1 MTDPTP
7 ATDAHID
14 TTETDTDQPWRRLAP
29 GMLVVEPLR
38 EILKFIPMLLVLLF
52 AGRAGESGPPWGLI
66 GTAAVVALGI
76 SRWLTTRYRITP
88 TVVEV
93 RRGLIQRKHLTVPRD
108 RVRTVDVSAHPL
120 QRVLRL
126 VKVQIGTG
134 TSHQGAQEL
143 ALDGLPAGAA
153 GPLRAELLHR
163 GRTASPQRA
172 RIGTAGSGHI
182 APQRPEQQ
190 PAEHLRPEQRPAEH
204 LRPEQQ
210 PAERAHRLPGDP
222 HESDPHHSDPHH
234 SDPQEIDQD
243 TRQPDPE
250 ETELARL
257 DPRWVLYAPATLS
270 GVITAAFL
278 IGLGWRLLNEASLN
292 PAQFAIVQTALGYLR
307 STPLWVDILQGAAV
321 VVLVVTLLSLAGY
334 LLSFWGYR
342 LVRHSRGTLQVTRG
356 LLTTRATS
364 IEERRL
370 HGVERT
376 EPLLL
381 RAAGGAR
388 LQAIATGLRERGS
401 DRVRALLVPPAPLRT
416 VLGVEAAVLGAAT
429 AEDPPLRK
437 HGPAARRRR
446 YTRALG
452 AAGVVVVVV
461 GLITWGFGTS
471 PWVAVASLLA
481 LPVAALL
488 AADSYRN
495 LGHTVSGN
503 ALISRSG
510 SLLRRRS
517 VLAVPGVIGMTI
529 RQSVFQ
535 RRSGLLTLTATTAAG
550 SQHYAVADVPEPAGL
565 ELLAALLPQAA
576 AVLAPSTRGPFVTD
590 DKAGPH
596 GARLPHSDK
605 TLPGLWSG
613 GAKG

>member
-1 MTDPTP
+1 MTDPRLEDAVTNP
-7 ATDAHID
+7 RLDKAATDHPAID
-14 TTETDTDQPWRRLAP
+14 HPAPDHPAPDHPAPDNPAVTTEQPWRRLAP
-29 GMLVVEPLR
+29 GMLIVEPLR
-38 EILKFIPMLLVLLF
+38 EIIRFIPMLLVLLF
-52 AGRAGESGPPWGLI
+52 VGRAGESGPPWGLI

-93 RRGLIQRKHLTVPRD
+93 KRGLIQRKHLTVPRD

-143 ALDGLPAGAA
+143 ALDGLPAAAA

-163 GRTASPQRA
+163 GHPGA
-172 RIGTAGSGHI
+172 GTAPDTGTTEAGHQPNEQPNDRPPTELQNVQRQKI
-182 APQRPEQQ
+182 FPAP
-190 PAEHLRPEQRPAEH
+190 
-204 LRPEQQ
+204 
-210 PAERAHRLPGDP
+210 
-222 HESDPHHSDPHH
+222 
-234 SDPQEIDQD
+234 
-243 TRQPDPE
+243 RQPDPE

-257 DPRWVLYAPATLS
+257 NPRWVLYAPATLS

-292 PAQFAIVQTALGYLR
+292 PTQFAIVQNALGHLR
-307 STPLWVDILQGAAV
+307 STPLWIDILQGVAV
-321 VVLVVTLLSLAGY
+321 VVLAVTLLSLAGY

-342 LVRHSRGTLQVTRG
+342 LVRHARGTLQVTRG

-370 HGVERT
+370 HGVERS

-381 RAAGGAR
+381 RAVGGAR

-416 VLGVEAAVLGAAT
+416 VLGVEAAVLGAGA
-429 AEDPPLRK
+429 AEDPPLRQ

-452 AAGVVVVVV
+452 AALALVVVI
-461 GLITWGFGTS
+461 GLITWRFDTS
-471 PWVAVASLLA
+471 PWLAVASLLA

-488 AADSYRN
+488 AADRYRN

-503 ALISRSG
+503 ALISRWG
-510 SLLRRRS
+510 SLLRRRV
-517 VLAVPGVIGMTI
+517 VLSVPGVIGVTI

-535 RRSGLLTLTATTAAG
+535 RRSGLLTVTATTAAG
-550 SQHYAVADVPEPAGL
+550 SQHYAVTDVPEGAGVD
-565 ELLAALLPQAA
+565 LLAALLPEAA
-576 AVLAPSTRGPFVTD
+576 AVLPPHIRGRIVAQ
-590 DKAGPH
+590 DKAD
-596 GARLPHSDK
+596 A
-605 TLPGLWSG
+605 
-613 GAKG
+613 

>member
-1 MTDPTP
+1 MTDPRLEDAVTNPGRDQGAIDHAASDHP
-7 ATDAHID
+7 APDHPAPDHPAPHPAPD
-14 TTETDTDQPWRRLAP
+14 HPAPDHPAPDHAPNHPADHAPNHPAATTEQPWRRLAP

-38 EILKFIPMLLVLLF
+38 EIIRFIPMLLVLLF
-52 AGRAGESGPPWGLI
+52 VGRAGESGPPWGLI

-88 TVVEV
+88 AVVEV

-143 ALDGLPAGAA
+143 ALDGLPAAAA

-163 GRTASPQRA
+163 GQPGA
-172 RIGTAGSGHI
+172 GTAPGT
-182 APQRPEQQ
+182 APDTGTPEAGRQPTEQPIGLVPTGRQNVHRQKIFHAQQ
-190 PAEHLRPEQRPAEH
+190 L
-204 LRPEQQ
+204 
-210 PAERAHRLPGDP
+210 
-222 HESDPHHSDPHH
+222 
-234 SDPQEIDQD
+234 
-243 TRQPDPE
+243 PDPE

-278 IGLGWRLLNEASLN
+278 VGLGWRLLNEASLN
-292 PAQFAIVQTALGYLR
+292 PAQFAIVQNALGHLR
-307 STPLWVDILQGAAV
+307 STPLWVDILQGVAV
-321 VVLVVTLLSLAGY
+321 VVLAVTLLSLAGY

-342 LVRHSRGTLQVTRG
+342 LVRHARGTLQVTRG

-370 HGVERT
+370 HGVERS

-381 RAAGGAR
+381 RAVGGAR

-416 VLGVEAAVLGAAT
+416 VLGVEAAVLGAGP
-429 AEDPPLRK
+429 AEDPPMRN

-446 YTRALG
+446 YTRAMGTAL
-452 AAGVVVVVV
+452 AVVVVI
-461 GLITWGFGTS
+461 GLITWRFDTT

-488 AADSYRN
+488 AADRYRN
-495 LGHTVSGN
+495 LGHAVSGN
-503 ALISRSG
+503 ALISRWG
-510 SLLRRRS
+510 SLLRRRV
-517 VLAVPGVIGMTI
+517 VLAVPGVIGVTI

-535 RRSGLLTLTATTAAG
+535 RRSGLLTVTATTAAG
-550 SQHYAVADVPEPAGL
+550 SQHYAVTDVPEGVGVD
-565 ELLAALLPQAA
+565 LLAALLPEAA
-576 AVLAPSTRGPFVTD
+576 AVLPPRTHGRSAAHDT
-590 DKAGPH
+590 AG
-596 GARLPHSDK
+596 A
-605 TLPGLWSG
+605 
-613 GAKG
+613 